1 MLFIKQRTVGKF
13 AIKAWLSFPYRKSS
27 QTSDLCI
34 IKTTNRNNEL
44 INPWEVPDSIFLPN
58 CSVRWKVQFEVS
70 LPYCSCGMMWCCCL
84 LHWKDLNATKRAM
97 TLVFISFRI
106 LGAVME
112 FGVLL
117 FYVFALESFEQYFI
131 VSLLN
136 RGNV

>member
-1 MLFIKQRTVGKF
+1 
-13 AIKAWLSFPYRKSS
+13 
-27 QTSDLCI
+27 
-34 IKTTNRNNEL
+34 
-44 INPWEVPDSIFLPN
+44 
-58 CSVRWKVQFEVS
+58 
-70 LPYCSCGMMWCCCL
+70 
-84 LHWKDLNATKRAM
+84 M